1 MVDPEKK
8 LKTKLIFFWK
18 PKIYQKKQLKTQKL
32 DRFGV
37 GWVWRIL
44 GSGVSSPK
52 VETPRFLSW
61 VRGPEISGFEL
72 GFRNFQVW
80 FGFLEFS
87 DFCTL
92 YLYCWIGMT
101 NPSYLR
107 WDQAQPLGWRYW
119 PIGGAPHRY
128 WYCLCWSCSRR
139 VCYLLS
145 IQSSH
150 DWTRRNCDSNWDL
163 FLLWPKFFLRWSG

>member
-1 MVDPEKK
+1 MSDVPNI
-8 LKTKLIFFWK
+8 IFFIISCK
-18 PKIYQKKQLKTQKL
+18 ILCKNCFNLFSYIFYNFTKIKIKSFGCPKAIRNYEKNNIWNIRRLVDESFIPATQRIILKI
-32 DRFGV
+32 V
-37 GWVWRIL
+37 G
-44 GSGVSSPK
+44 
-52 VETPRFLSW
+52 F
-61 VRGPEISGFEL
+61 
-72 GFRNFQVW
+72 
-80 FGFLEFS
+80 
-87 DFCTL
+87 
-92 YLYCWIGMT
+92 YLYCWKGMT

-119 PIGGAPHRY
+119 PIEGAPHRY

-150 DWTRRNCDSNWDL
+150 DWIRRRNYDSNWDL

>member
-1 MVDPEKK
+1 MEQ
-8 LKTKLIFFWK
+8 
-18 PKIYQKKQLKTQKL
+18 PKIQYTKPARNSKT
-32 DRFGV
+32 RPFGFGA
-37 GWVWRIL
+37 GWVWHIL
-44 GSGVSSPK
+44 GSWVFDPK
-52 VETPRFLSW
+52 LETLQFLSW
-61 VRGPEISGFEL
+61 VMLSEMFGFNL
-72 GFRNFQVW
+72 GF
-80 FGFLEFS
+80 GH
-87 DFCTL
+87 FCTL

-119 PIGGAPHRY
+119 PIEGAPHRY

-139 VCYLLS
+139 VCYLLL